1 MAAEKPICTD
11 RRLHFSSNVTRKK
24 STYQY
29 QQGAFMAKNLV
40 IDADGHCYEPDSDLA
55 KWMPKEIAH
64 LAPNRVTDSSG
75 YSHLMIE
82 GRLAGRRRW
91 GGGADRG
98 EVFASHIERSRPGM
112 TDPLKRLPD
121 MDEEGIDV
129 AIIFGTSIALMV
141 NGMADKPLAAAVCH
155 AVNRWL
161 VEEYLAPDPK
171 RLKGVGL
178 IPVQDPPAA
187 VKELEFLAKH
197 RSIVTAMLPTNVYG
211 INLGHRMFDPV
222 YAAAQEMGIPLS
234 VHPQTEHDGQYGVW
248 GVMGASSERME
259 KYSYVHM
266 TSFPFELMIAL
277 MHMIGE
283 GVFDRYPKL
292 KVAFMEG
299 ACGWVPFWSER
310 LDEHFHKLR
319 PQWPLLKRKPS
330 EIIKSSQVAFTCE
343 PEEAILPYVLDTIG
357 ITQVMYASDYR
368 HWDSEFPDSVK
379 EVRKIDGMTEE
390 KLCHVL
396 GENAKNWFGLKQEDL
411 PLR

>member
-1 MAAEKPICTD
+1 MP
-11 RRLHFSSNVTRKK
+11 R
-24 STYQY
+24 
-29 QQGAFMAKNLV
+29 NLV
-40 IDADGHCYEPDSDLA
+40 IDADGHCYEPDSELA
-55 KWMPKEIAH
+55 KWMPKDLAH

-82 GRLAGRRRW
+82 GRLAARRRW

-98 EVFASHIERSRPGM
+98 QVFAPHIERSRPGM

-161 VEEYLAPDPK
+161 TEEYLAADPK

-178 IPVQDPPAA
+178 IPVQDPQAA
-187 VKELEFLAKH
+187 VSELEYLVQQ

-222 YAAAQEMGIPLS
+222 YAAAQEIRMPLS

-248 GVMGASSERME
+248 GVMGAGSERME
-259 KYSYVHM
+259 KYGYVHM
-266 TSFPFELMIAL
+266 TAFPFELMIAL

-283 GVFDRYPKL
+283 GVFDRFPKL

-299 ACGWVPFWSER
+299 ACGWVPFWAER

-319 PQWPLLKRKPS
+319 PQWPFLKREPS
-330 EIIKSSQVAFTCE
+330 EIIKSDQVAFTCE
-343 PEEAILPYVLDTIG
+343 PEETILPYVLDTFG

-368 HWDSEFPDSVK
+368 HWDSEFPNSVH
-379 EVRKIDGMTEE
+379 EVRKIPEMTED
-390 KLCHVL
+390 KLRHVL
-396 GENAKNWFGLKQEDL
+396 GENARNWFNLKEDDL
-411 PLR
+411 PRR

>member
-1 MAAEKPICTD
+1 MA
-11 RRLHFSSNVTRKK
+11 R
-24 STYQY
+24 
-29 QQGAFMAKNLV
+29 NLV
-40 IDADGHCYEPDSDLA
+40 IDADGHCYEPDSELA
-55 KWMPKEIAH
+55 KWMPKELAH

-82 GRLAGRRRW
+82 GRLAARRRW
-91 GGGADRG
+91 GGGPDRG
-98 EVFASHIERSRPGM
+98 EVFAAHIERSRPGM

-178 IPVQDPPAA
+178 IPLQDPAAA
-187 VKELEFLAKH
+187 VKELEFLAQQ

-222 YAAAQEMGIPLS
+222 YAAAQEIGMPLS

-248 GVMGASSERME
+248 GVMGAGSERME

-266 TSFPFELMIAL
+266 TAFPFELMIAL
-277 MHMIGE
+277 MHLIGE

-292 KVAFMEG
+292 KIAFMEG
-299 ACGWVPFWSER
+299 ACGWVPFWAER
-310 LDEHFHKLR
+310 MDEHFHKLR
-319 PQWPLLKRKPS
+319 PQWPLLKRQPS
-330 EIIKSSQVAFTCE
+330 EIVKSSQVAFTCE
-343 PEEAILPYVLDTIG
+343 PEETILPYVLDTIG

-368 HWDSEFPDSVK
+368 HWDSEFPNSVHQ
-379 EVRKIDGMTEE
+379 VRKIPG
-390 KLCHVL
+390 
-396 GENAKNWFGLKQEDL
+396 
-411 PLR
+411 

>member
-1 MAAEKPICTD
+1 M
-11 RRLHFSSNVTRKK
+11 SNP
-24 STYQY
+24 
-29 QQGAFMAKNLV
+29 LV
-40 IDADGHCYEPDSDLA
+40 IDADGHCYEPDNDLA
-55 KWMPKEIAH
+55 KWMPKELASQ
-64 LAPNRVTDSSG
+64 APNRVSDSSG
-75 YSHLMIE
+75 YNHLMIE
-82 GRLAGRRRW
+82 GRLSSRRRW
-91 GGGADRG
+91 GGGTDRG

-129 AIIFGTSIALMV
+129 AIIFGTSIALSV
-141 NGMADKPLAAAVCH
+141 NGMANKPLAAAICH

-161 VEEYLAPDPK
+161 AEEYLVPDPK

-178 IPVQDPPAA
+178 IPVQDPQLAM
-187 VKELEFLAKH
+187 KELEYIAQQKAVV
-197 RSIVTAMLPTNVYG
+197 SAMLPTNVYG

-222 YAAAQEMGIPLS
+222 YAAAQEMNIPLS

-248 GVMGASSERME
+248 GVMGAGSERME

-292 KVAFMEG
+292 KVGFMEG
-299 ACGWVPFWSER
+299 ACGWLPFWSER
-310 LDEHFHKLR
+310 MDEHFYKLR
-319 PQWPLLKRKPS
+319 PQWPLCKRKPS
-330 EIIKSSQVAFTCE
+330 EIVRSGQVSFTCE
-343 PEEAILPYVLDTIG
+343 PEETILPYVLDDIG

-379 EVRKIDGMTEE
+379 QVKKIPGMTDD
-390 KLCHVL
+390 KLRHVL
-396 GENAKNWFGLKQEDL
+396 GENARKWFNLSDDEL
-411 PLR
+411 PVR

>member
-1 MAAEKPICTD
+1 MAD
-11 RRLHFSSNVTRKK
+11 
-24 STYQY
+24 Y
-29 QQGAFMAKNLV
+29 LV
-40 IDADGHCYEPDSDLA
+40 IDADGHCHEPENDFA
-55 KWMPKEIAH
+55 KWMPKEYAH

-75 YSHLMIE
+75 YGHLMLE
-82 GRLAGRRRW
+82 GRLSSRRRW

-129 AIIFGTSIALMV
+129 AVIFGTAIALSV
-141 NGMADKPLAAAVCH
+141 NGMSDKPLAALICH

-178 IPVQDPPAA
+178 IPVQDPQAA
-187 VKELEFLAKH
+187 VKELEYIAQH
-197 RSIVTAMLPTNVYG
+197 RQVVSAMLPTNVYG

-222 YAAAQEMGIPLS
+222 YAAAQEMNVPLS

-248 GVMGASSERME
+248 GVMGAGSERME

-292 KVAFMEG
+292 KVGFMEG
-299 ACGWVPFWSER
+299 ACGWLPFWSER
-310 LDEHFHKLR
+310 MDEHYHKLR

-330 EIIKSSQVAFTCE
+330 EIVRSGQVSFTCE
-343 PEEAILPYVLDTIG
+343 PEETILPYVLDDIG

-379 EVRKIDGMTEE
+379 EVKKIPGMTDD
-390 KLCHVL
+390 KLRHVL
-396 GENAKNWFGLKQEDL
+396 GENARKWFNLKDSDL
-411 PLR
+411 PMR

>member
-1 MAAEKPICTD
+1 MASD
-11 RRLHFSSNVTRKK
+11 
-24 STYQY
+24 
-29 QQGAFMAKNLV
+29 LV
-40 IDADGHCYEPDSDLA
+40 IDADGHCYEPDNQLA

-75 YSHLMIE
+75 YSHLMVE

-141 NGMADKPLAAAVCH
+141 NGMADKPLAAVLCH

-187 VKELEFLAKH
+187 VRELEFLAKQ
-197 RSIVTAMLPTNVYG
+197 RASVVSAMLPTNVYG

-222 YAAAQEMGIPLS
+222 YAAAQDLDIPLS

-248 GVMGASSERME
+248 GVMGAGSEGME

-283 GVFDRYPKL
+283 GVFDRFPRL
-292 KVAFMEG
+292 KVGFMEG
-299 ACGWVPFWSER
+299 ACGWLPFWSER

-379 EVRKIDGMTEE
+379 EIKKIPGMTED
-390 KLCHVL
+390 KLRHVL
-396 GENAKNWFGLKQEDL
+396 GDNARSWFNLKDDDL
-411 PLR
+411 PVR